1 MTAMNNTDLKD
12 ELRYKLLKAL
22 EDNPSLS
29 QRELAS
35 LMGVSLGK
43 TNYCVKALMDAG
55 LIKMSNFAKSTN
67 KTRYAY
73 CLTPKGIK
81 EKVAVT
87 IRFLGNKQEQYEAL
101 RKEIE
106 LLKREVDGR

>member
-1 MTAMNNTDLKD
+1 MTAMNSMDLKD

-55 LIKMSNFAKSTN
+55 FIKMSNFAKSTN

-81 EKVAVT
+81 EKADVT
-87 IRFLGNKQEQYEAL
+87 LRFLNAKEKQYELIQA
-101 RKEIE
+101 EITRLKNE
-106 LLKREVDGR
+106 LGQS

>member
-1 MTAMNNTDLKD
+1 MNHADLKD

-55 LIKMSNFAKSTN
+55 FIKMSNFAKSTN

-81 EKVAVT
+81 EKAAVT
-87 IRFLGNKQEQYEAL
+87 LRFLKAKQKQYEML
-101 RKEIE
+101 EKEIFD
-106 LLKREVDGR
+106 LKREAARNE